1 MYSWLRSL
9 WRNLARRERLDRALD
24 EELAGYLALLI
35 AEKIAAGTAPG
46 EARRLA
52 RAELGI
58 AAVTEAVRDVRA
70 GARLG
75 TISRDVR
82 HAARALRRTP
92 GFTVATVLTLA
103 VGLGAATTIFTLVN
117 SALLQPLPFAAAD
130 RLALI
135 TESSP
140 TKTTRTG
147 APYPDVLEW
156 QRQNRSFSSL
166 AGYWNVA
173 GDGVVFGAAGDPE
186 RLHYTIVSN
195 QFLPVLGVSP
205 ALGRG
210 FTASENIPGQGNVFI
225 ASDALWRRA
234 LGARADALGQR
245 YLIDGTMYT
254 LVGVLPPRI
263 QFPDDQDIWL
273 PLGALD
279 AFPLNRVSHQ
289 FWVVGRLKPDVTI
302 AYAQA
307 DMSDIERRL
316 GAAFPATDA
325 DWQVTVR
332 PLVDEY
338 VGDIRTSLLVLFG
351 AVGFIL
357 LIAAASVA
365 NLTLTRAFTRERE
378 FAIRAALGAS
388 RLRLIRHC
396 LVESGLITGAG
407 ITLALGFAAVTH
419 KALFTFTTLGTSR
432 VLAPHFDLRVWIF
445 GALIATLTCLVVGLT
460 PAWYTLRRAPQDAL
474 RGTPG
479 TGGGGRGRV
488 GQRLRNALV
497 VTELALTLLLL
508 AGAGLMARSF
518 MQLRHLD
525 PGFNP
530 DRLLTLQVALPD
542 ASYPGRQSRDAF
554 YGELLTRVARLP
566 GVRAAASS
574 DELPLKLGTD
584 FGESFNIV
592 GRPILDWSRAPAALN
607 HPVSVNYFATMQI
620 PVVQGRGFQP
630 GDSNVMVINRAMADL
645 FWPGR
650 DPLGQQVTTLDAPRR
665 PMTIVGVVGN
675 VRSTGLDR
683 SGLPEMYFPG
693 SGWSHLTLEI
703 RTDGDPMALVRSVRR
718 VVTALD
724 RRVPVYRVAAMTD
737 LMSESLG
744 TRRFDLI
751 LLATFAAFA
760 LLIAAIGVG
769 GVLAFTVSRSTHD
782 IGIRT
787 ALGAGPGD
795 ILRSIG
801 GPTARLVGVGVALG
815 LVSAAVLTRF
825 MRSIVFG
832 VAPIDARSFGGATV
846 LVVIVALGAC
856 YLPIRRALRVDP
868 LLALRQD

>member
-1 MYSWLRSL
+1 MYAKLRSL
-9 WRNLARRERLDRALD
+9 WRNITRRERLDRALD
-24 EELAGYLALLI
+24 EELAGYLELLI
-35 AEKIAAGTAPG
+35 AEKIGAGTAPD

-52 RAELGI
+52 RAECGVTS
-58 AAVTEAVRDVRA
+58 VTEAVRDVRA
-70 GARLG
+70 GASLSAFTG
-75 TISRDVR
+75 DVR
-82 HAARALRRTP
+82 HAVRALRRTP
-92 GFTVATVLTLA
+92 GFTLATVLTLA

-117 SALLQPLPFAAAD
+117 SALLRPLPFVAAD

-135 TESSP
+135 TEFSSA
-140 TKTTRTG
+140 KTTRTG

-156 QRQNRSFSSL
+156 QRQNSSFATM
-166 AGYWNVA
+166 AGYWNVP
-173 GDGVVFGAAGDPE
+173 GDGVVFGSAGDPE

-195 QFLPVLGVSP
+195 QFFPVLGVRP

-210 FTASENIPGQGNVFI
+210 FAGLENIPGQGNVFI
-225 ASDALWRRA
+225 ASDGLWRRA

-254 LVGVLPPRI
+254 LVGVLPPGI

-279 AFPLNRVSHQ
+279 GFPLDRVSHQ
-289 FWVVGRLKPDVTI
+289 FWVVGRLKPGVSF
-302 AYAQA
+302 AHAQA
-307 DMSDIERRL
+307 EMSAIQKRL
-316 GAAFPATDA
+316 GVAFPVTDA
-325 DWQVTVR
+325 DWKVTVR

-365 NLTLTRAFTRERE
+365 NLTLTRALTRERE
-378 FAIRAALGAS
+378 FAIRTALGAS
-388 RLRLIRHC
+388 RRRLIRHC
-396 LVESGLITGAG
+396 LIESGLITGAG
-407 ITLALGFAAVTH
+407 LTLALAFAAVTH
-419 KALFTFTTLGTSR
+419 KALFAFTTLGTSR
-432 VLAPHFDLRVWIF
+432 VLAPRFDLRVWIF
-445 GALIATLTCLVVGLT
+445 GALVATLTCLVVGLT
-460 PAWYTLRRAPQDAL
+460 PAWYALRKAPQDAL

-479 TGGGGRGRV
+479 SGSGGRGRA
-488 GQRLRNALV
+488 GQRLRNGLV

-518 MQLRHLD
+518 VQLRHVD

-542 ASYPGRQSRDAF
+542 ASYPGRQRRDAF
-554 YGELLTRVARLP
+554 YGELLTHVARLP

-607 HPVSVNYFATMQI
+607 HPVSASYFATMQI
-620 PVVQGRGFQP
+620 PIVRGRGFQP
-630 GDSNVMVINRAMADL
+630 GDSNVMVIDRAMAEL
-645 FWPGR
+645 FWPGI
-650 DPLGQQVTTLDAPRR
+650 DPLGQQVATLDAPHR
-665 PMTIVGVVGN
+665 PMTIVGMVGN

-683 SGLPEMYFPG
+683 SGVPEMYFPG

-718 VVTALD
+718 TVTALD

-737 LMSESLG
+737 LMAESLG

-751 LLATFAAFA
+751 VLAAFAAFA

-782 IGIRT
+782 IGIRN
-787 ALGAGPGD
+787 ALGAGPRD
-795 ILRSIG
+795 ILRSVG
-801 GPTARLVGVGVALG
+801 GPAARLVGFGVAVG
-815 LVSAAVLTRF
+815 LVSAAGLTRF
-825 MRSIVFG
+825 MTSIVYG
-832 VAPIDARSFGGATV
+832 VAPIDALSFGGATV